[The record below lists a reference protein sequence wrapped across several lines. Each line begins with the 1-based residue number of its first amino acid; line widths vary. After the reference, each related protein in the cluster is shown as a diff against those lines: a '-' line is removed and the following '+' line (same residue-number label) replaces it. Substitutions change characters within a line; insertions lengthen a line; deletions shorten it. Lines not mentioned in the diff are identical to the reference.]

1 MMELKEK
8 IDLINNNLLKMFELT
23 ISYLDNAFSYYKD
36 EKCTDEEKINDDIVD
51 KLERQ
56 VEEDCLLV
64 ILKERPFASDLRK
77 VTGIFK
83 LVEDIERLGD
93 HAEDIARVSKNLYK
107 AKEAY
112 RSEKVAKII
121 EVALSMVTDSYKS
134 LASGN
139 PDLAMDVIKRDD
151 IVDRLYLEL
160 LSEIPVSKEKYALN
174 DAYVIYTTL
183 LVKYVERIA
192 DHASNIAEWSIY
204 IQNGYY
210 KDKVII

>member
-1 MMELKEK
+1 MEIREK
-8 IDLINNNLLKMFELT
+8 INLISENLLKMFETT
-23 ISYLDNAFSYYKD
+23 ISYLNNAFSYYNNEANKKD
-36 EKCTDEEKINDDIVD
+36 EMVNDDIID
-51 KLERQ
+51 RLERQ
-56 VEEDCLLV
+56 IEEDCLLV

-77 VTGIFK
+77 VTGYFK

-93 HAEDIARVSKNLYK
+93 HAEDIAWVSRNLYK

-112 RSEKVAKII
+112 RSPNVEKII
-121 EVALSMVTDSYKS
+121 NVALSMVNDAYKS
-134 LASGN
+134 LATGDSE
-139 PDLAMDVIKRDD
+139 LAKDVIKRDD
-151 IVDRLYLEL
+151 IVDALYLDL
-160 LSEIPVSKEKYALN
+160 LKEIPVSKENYALN

-192 DHASNIAEWSIY
+192 DHASNIAEWAVY

>member
-1 MMELKEK
+1 MEIREK
-8 IDLINNNLLKMFELT
+8 INLISENLLKMLETT
-23 ISYLDNAFSYYKD
+23 ISYLNNAFSYYNNEANKKD
-36 EKCTDEEKINDDIVD
+36 EMVNDDIID
-51 KLERQ
+51 RLERQ
-56 VEEDCLLV
+56 IEEDCLLV

-77 VTGIFK
+77 VTGYFK

-93 HAEDIARVSKNLYK
+93 HAEDIAWVSKNLYK

-112 RSEKVAKII
+112 RSPNVEKII
-121 EVALSMVTDSYKS
+121 NVALSMVNDAYKS
-134 LASGN
+134 LATGDSE
-139 PDLAMDVIKRDD
+139 LAKDAIKRDD
-151 IVDRLYLEL
+151 IVDALYLDL
-160 LSEIPVSKEKYALN
+160 LKEIPVSKENYALN

-192 DHASNIAEWSIY
+192 DHASNIAEWTVY

>member
-1 MMELKEK
+1 MMELKQK

-56 VEEDCLLV
+56 VLLV

-93 HAEDIARVSKNLYK
+93 HAEDIAWVSKNLYK

-112 RSEKVAKII
+112 RSEKIAKII
-121 EVALSMVTDSYKS
+121 EVAFSMVTDSYKS

>member
-8 IDLINNNLLKMFELT
+8 IDLINNNLLKMYELT

-51 KLERQ
+51 KLERE

-93 HAEDIARVSKNLYK
+93 HAEDIAWVSKNLYK

-112 RSEKVAKII
+112 RSEKIAKII